1 MGVETS
7 LAGLFFTST
16 RLVSVMLEKQFLRL
30 MSCGEP
36 GSLVSLKIWTLL
48 PRTCLSDVQS
58 TKYNFLKLSIESW
71 KFSKQQGIELF
82 SPKPPLFYETS
93 FKYLRRGD
101 FGGLRWDGSCFGF
114 CSFEKWYT
122 SSTKIVHSCIKH
134 FKATHRVSQFQ
145 STWLHCGQE
154 ICI

>member
-1 MGVETS
+1 MKTS
-7 LAGLFFTST
+7 LAGLLFTST
-16 RLVSVMLEKQFLRL
+16 RLVSVTLEKQFLRL

-36 GSLVSLKIWTLL
+36 GSLVSQKIWTLL

-82 SPKPPLFYETS
+82 LPTLSLFYETS
-93 FKYLRRGD
+93 FKHLRQGD
-101 FGGLRWDGSCFGF
+101 FGGLRWNGSCFGF

-122 SSTKIVHSCIKH
+122 SSTKIVHSCIEH
-134 FKATHRVSQFQ
+134 FKTTHRVSQLQ